1 MKDREVGH
9 MRVER
14 EQWGGI
20 PLLHV
25 ATDENFEKQVPV
37 VFFLHGHTSAKEH
50 NLHYAYNLAEKGLRV
65 ILPDAILHG
74 ERSEEVDDV
83 QITLRFWEIVLTSLE
98 ELKVLK
104 EETVKRGYASEGK
117 IGVAGTSMGG
127 ITTLGALKLYPWIN
141 AAAVMM
147 GAPGYVQLA
156 KAQIKQ
162 YESRGFKLPMTAE
175 EREKIFAALEYVDLT
190 KHLQTLN
197 QRPLFFWHGEQDPT
211 VPFEPTYNF
220 YEAIREDYQ
229 EVPKRLHFIR
239 EANAG
244 HAVSRKGMLA
254 SVDWLADHLN
264 VSMKI

>member
-1 MKDREVGH
+1 
-9 MRVER
+9 MRVEH
-14 EQWGGI
+14 EKWGEI

-25 ATDENFEKQVPV
+25 VSEEFDQPNTPT

-50 NLHYAYNLAEKGLRV
+50 NLHYAYNLAEKGIRV

-74 ERSEEVDDV
+74 ERAEPIDDV

-104 EETVKRGYASEGK
+104 EEAYKRNLAVDGK

-127 ITTLGALKLYPWIN
+127 ITTLGALKLYPWIQT
-141 AAAVMM
+141 AAVMM
-147 GAPGYVQLA
+147 GAPGYVELA

-175 EREKIFAALEYVDLT
+175 EREKIFTALEYVDLT
-190 KHLQTLN
+190 KHRQTLN

-220 YEAIREDYQ
+220 YEAIREDYKDVA
-229 EVPKRLHFIR
+229 ERLLFLR

-244 HAVSRKGMLA
+244 HAVSRQGMLA
-254 SVDWLADHLN
+254 SSKWLADHLN
-264 VSMKI
+264 VSLKI

>member
-1 MKDREVGH
+1 
-9 MRVER
+9 MRVVR
-14 EQWGGI
+14 EQWGNI

-25 ATDENFEKQVPV
+25 VNEESYEKQAPT

-50 NLHYAYNLAEKGLRV
+50 NLHYAYNLAENGIRV

-74 ERSEEVDDV
+74 ERTEPIDDV

-98 ELKVLK
+98 ELNVLK
-104 EETVKRGYASEGK
+104 EEAIERGLAVEES

-127 ITTLGALKLYPWIN
+127 ITTLGALKMYPWIS

-162 YESRGFKLPMTAE
+162 YESRGFKLPMTDE
-175 EREKIFAALEYVDLT
+175 EREKIFSALEYVDLT
-190 KHLQTLN
+190 KHRQTLN
-197 QRPLFFWHGEQDPT
+197 HRPLFFWHGEQDPT

-220 YEAIREDYQ
+220 YEAIREDYS
-229 EVPKRLHFIR
+229 EVPERLSFMR
-239 EANAG
+239 EAHAA
-244 HAVSRKGMLA
+244 HAVSREGMLA
-254 SVDWLADHLN
+254 SVKWLADHLN
-264 VSMKI
+264 VPLKI